1 MTGLEYASDCIKES
15 FGDNDTAGAESQQ
28 SGSGSSDGNDDDGND
43 DDGAKILLALPP
55 VRALL
60 TSWQTTLATHVEAF
74 AKWGKRA
81 RAAATAAAKLIAAA
95 DMGRDT
101 GLPQVMVPAPS
112 HPLPSSLRP
121 LDTATC
127 F

>member
-15 FGDNDTAGAESQQ
+15 FGDDNTAESQQ
-28 SGSGSSDGNDDDGND
+28 SGSSSDGNDDGND

-74 AKWGKRA
+74 AKWEKRA